1 MNSSTLTVQS
11 SSGACTGSVQVS
23 TDAFAT
29 CISFGSASLSASK
42 LALTLTAGPG
52 LSYGSTYKVKVTTA
66 AQGLTNLPC
75 TAYTSTTGFT
85 TLVTQGVVISQVYGG
100 GGNAGSIYTN
110 DFIEL
115 HNKGSLPVSLA
126 GWSVQYS
133 SVTGNTWSV
142 TNSTNLTGTIQPGAY
157 YLIQELAGA
166 GGTTSLPLPHDATGT
181 ISMSA
186 TGGKVVLVST
196 TTLVTGSCPSGGAVV
211 DFVNYG
217 AGNCP
222 TATPTPAPVLS
233 ATTSDSRA
241 GAGCTS
247 TTNNQADFTAG
258 PVNPRNSVTAAN
270 DCGAAST
277 LNESNVAL
285 EADFCI
291 DQFPTSVT
299 VNPGVDTGLIYGQ
312 LFETGVTSVAG
323 ASSWIAQLGYGP
335 DYVNP
340 ENQSGW
346 QWFATTFN
354 TQVGNNDEYQ
364 GSFTAPASG
373 KYRYTYR
380 FSPDGL
386 NWTYA
391 DVNGAGS
398 NASQTFETTQ
408 LPILTVN

>member
-1 MNSSTLTVQS
+1 
-11 SSGACTGSVQVS
+11 
-23 TDAFAT
+23 
-29 CISFGSASLSASK
+29 
-42 LALTLTAGPG
+42 
-52 LSYGSTYKVKVTTA
+52 
-66 AQGLTNLPC
+66 
-75 TAYTSTTGFT
+75 
-85 TLVTQGVVISQVYGG
+85 
-100 GGNAGSIYTN
+100 
-110 DFIEL
+110 
-115 HNKGSLPVSLA
+115 
-126 GWSVQYS
+126 
-133 SVTGNTWSV
+133 
-142 TNSTNLTGTIQPGAY
+142 
-157 YLIQELAGA
+157 
-166 GGTTSLPLPHDATGT
+166 
-181 ISMSA
+181 
-186 TGGKVVLVST
+186 
-196 TTLVTGSCPSGGAVV
+196 
-211 DFVNYG
+211 
-217 AGNCP
+217 
-222 TATPTPAPVLS
+222 
-233 ATTSDSRA
+233 
-241 GAGCTS
+241 
-247 TTNNQADFTAG
+247 
-258 PVNPRNSVTAAN
+258 
-270 DCGAAST
+270 
-277 LNESNVAL
+277 VAL